1 VTQRRVRSVY
11 SLSQVWLGRFVDGSL
26 DGSRPEPSMSL
37 RRKPHHVKSLVS
49 IVCLSTSPFQV
60 AKWVLTGPLK
70 LNH

>member
-1 VTQRRVRSVY
+1 
-11 SLSQVWLGRFVDGSL
+11 VDGSL